1 METQA
6 EEALIPLY
14 AESYAKNDVNRTKV
28 IRLSSVNPPQPI
40 QRLIPKKLVPD
51 AKYSSNSKDDTT
63 HNNHNADI
71 FYTVKVDHT
80 AVPTGSSKYK
90 RFHID
95 DAYFEANSKRTRL
108 IIHTERDR
116 PDTTLY
122 TSPKSRPSG
131 VKVLDLYGME
141 WLHVQS
147 LIPVLRVYFYGPHQ
161 FQKLHTDKKNNNLVC
176 QWMNVDALR
185 DNEYDSANKA
195 LNGFVEHFGLK
206 KKAMVQ
212 VWNGAFSIDREGK
225 TDIKV
230 FHVRNKS
237 FKRYVNDA

>member
-14 AESYAKNDVNRTKV
+14 AESYAKNDVNRTNV

-51 AKYSSNSKDDTT
+51 AKYSSSYKDDTT
-63 HNNHNADI
+63 HNADI
-71 FYTVKVDHT
+71 FYTVKFDH
-80 AVPTGSSKYK
+80 AARPTGSSKYK

-95 DAYFEANSKRTRL
+95 AAYLEANSKRTRL

-116 PDTTLY
+116 PDTTLD

-147 LIPVLRVYFYGPHQ
+147 LIPTLRVYFYGVHQ
-161 FQKLHTDKKNNNLVC
+161 FQKLHADKNNNNLVC
-176 QWMNVDALR
+176 KWVNVDVLR

-195 LNGFVEHFGLK
+195 LDGFVEHFGLK
-206 KKAMVQ
+206 KKAMVR
-212 VWNGAFSIDREGK
+212 VWNGAFSIDKEGK

-230 FHVRNKS
+230 FHGRNKS
-237 FKRYVNDA
+237 LKRYVNDA